1 MRSLRIV
8 SVLLV
13 TAAAVSVLGGCA
25 NTREL
30 EQRAARLQEDK
41 ANLEREN
48 ALAREQIL
56 KLQGD
61 NEGLRA
67 QLDDASTAAATGA
80 QPMPDVGPGADIE
93 RRGGADV
100 IVIDNRV
107 VFAPGKADVS
117 SDGKSVLRR
126 VAAVLSADYAGRDV
140 RVEGH
145 TDSQPINRTRNL
157 YKSNWELA
165 TARSLSVL
173 HFLVDDCNVA
183 PERVYAAGYGQHRPR
198 ASNSTPAG
206 RAQNRRVEIVVLP
219 HAP

>member
-1 MRSLRIV
+1 MRCLRIV

-13 TAAAVSVLGGCA
+13 AGAALGVLGGCA

-30 EQRAARLQEDK
+30 EQRAVRLQEDK

-56 KLQGD
+56 KLQED
-61 NEGLRA
+61 NEDLRS
-67 QLDDASTAAATGA
+67 QLADAPTAAATGA

-107 VFAPGKADVS
+107 VFAPGKAAVS
-117 SDGKSVLRR
+117 TDGKSVLRR
-126 VAAVLSADYAGRDV
+126 VATVLNADYAGRDV

-145 TDSQPINRTRNL
+145 TDSQPINRTRDL
-157 YKSNWELA
+157 YKSNWELS
-165 TARSLSVL
+165 TARALSVL
-173 HFLVDDCNVA
+173 HFLVDECNVDSK
-183 PERVYAAGYGQHRPR
+183 RVYAAGYGQQRPR